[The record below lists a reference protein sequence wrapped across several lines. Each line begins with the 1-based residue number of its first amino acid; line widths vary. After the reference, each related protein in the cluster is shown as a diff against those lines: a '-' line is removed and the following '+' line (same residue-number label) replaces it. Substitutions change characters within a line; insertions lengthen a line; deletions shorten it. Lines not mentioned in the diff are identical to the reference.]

1 MDFDLNNDDDLYKIF
16 FNLKEIL
23 QMFIINKLPYEI
35 PLPLSIPDD
44 P

>member
-1 MDFDLNNDDDLYKIF
+1 MDFDPNSEDDLWKIF

-23 QMFIINKLPYEI
+23 RMIEINKLPYES
-35 PLPLSIPDD
+35 PLPLSIPDN

>member
-1 MDFDLNNDDDLYKIF
+1 MDYDPNDNDDLYKIF

-23 QMFIINKLPYEI
+23 RMFVINKLPYEK
-35 PLPLSIPDD
+35 PLTLSIPDD

>member
-1 MDFDLNNDDDLYKIF
+1 MDFDPNIELDLYKIF

-23 QMFIINKLPYEI
+23 RMFEINKLPYES

-44 P
+44 T

>member
-1 MDFDLNNDDDLYKIF
+1 MDFDPNDYDDLIKIF

-23 QMFIINKLPYEI
+23 RMFEINKLPYEK

>member
-1 MDFDLNNDDDLYKIF
+1 MDFDPDVELDLTKIF

-23 QMFIINKLPYEI
+23 RMFEINKLPYEK
-35 PLPLSIPDD
+35 PLPLSISDD

>member
-1 MDFDLNNDDDLYKIF
+1 MDFDPNDDQDLNKIL

-23 QMFIINKLPYEI
+23 RMFEINKLPYEK

>member
-1 MDFDLNNDDDLYKIF
+1 MDFNPKNNDDLKEIF

-23 QMFIINKLPYEI
+23 RMFEINKLPYEK
-35 PLPLSIPDD
+35 PLPLSISDD